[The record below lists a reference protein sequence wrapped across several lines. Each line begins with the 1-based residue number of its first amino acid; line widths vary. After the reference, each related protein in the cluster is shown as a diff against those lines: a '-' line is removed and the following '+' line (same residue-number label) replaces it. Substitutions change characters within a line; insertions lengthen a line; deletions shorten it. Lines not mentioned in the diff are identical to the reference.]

1 MKLQLLSICP
11 SSRSARNPPFFAG
24 GQNDEELREEEEEEG
39 LETEFAK
46 KPRLDMERREGGREG
61 ESGEW

>member
-1 MKLQLLSICP
+1 MEEEESQGWLALM
-11 SSRSARNPPFFAG
+11 G
-24 GQNDEELREEEEEEG
+24 GGVEEEEEEEEEDEEEEG